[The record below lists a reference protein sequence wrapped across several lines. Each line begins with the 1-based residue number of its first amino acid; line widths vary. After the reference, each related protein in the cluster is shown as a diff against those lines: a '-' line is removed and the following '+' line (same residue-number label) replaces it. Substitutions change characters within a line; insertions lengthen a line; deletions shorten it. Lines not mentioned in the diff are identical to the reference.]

1 MGIDYSVL
9 TLKKPEPRKRI
20 KGRKDRRESQVKQ
33 QVRALCVAR
42 DGDCRMAGI
51 SWHVCGGASEWAHL
65 GDKKRARTRG
75 MKPEIRHTTDGSL
88 MLCTTAHQDND
99 QGRMHIVLLSRD
111 GADRNLGFA
120 MATGH
125 VYIEPFQ

>member
-1 MGIDYSVL
+1 MPIDYSSL
-9 TLKKPEPRKRI
+9 ALKKPEPRKRI

-51 SWHVCGGASEWAHL
+51 PWHVCGGASEWAHL

-75 MKPEIRHTTDGSL
+75 MKPEIRHTTAGSL
-88 MLCTTAHQDND
+88 MLCTTAHDD
-99 QGRMHIVLLSRD
+99 YDEGRIGILPVSHYD
-111 GADRNLGFA
+111 GADGLLAFA
-120 MATGH
+120 KDR
-125 VYIEPFQ
+125 YFFIERDF